1 MLNIEYIRTRSDAV
15 IPSRAHPSDIGLD
28 LVCVSE
34 AKRINN
40 NTILYET
47 GISVSPPDGY
57 YTEILPRS
65 SMSKS
70 GWMLANSVGTIDP
83 SYTGSLKVALIRVNP
98 EAPEPILPFCL
109 CQLVLRRAF
118 YGNMLEVGELGE
130 TSRGEGGFGS
140 TGDRASVNQPPNL
153 ERQLSTN
160 LDSTQYKQK
169 GKLWAP

>member
-40 NTILYET
+40 TILYET
-47 GISVSPPDGY
+47 GIAVSPPDGY

-83 SYTGSLKVALIRVNP
+83 SYTGSLKVALIKVDP
-98 EAPEPILPFCL
+98 DAPEPTLPFCL
-109 CQLVLRRAF
+109 CQLVLRKAF
-118 YGNMLEVGELGE
+118 YGNMLEVEELGE

-140 TGDRASVNQPPNL
+140 TGDRASVNKHPD
-153 ERQLSTN
+153 
-160 LDSTQYKQK
+160 LDNKKYKQK